1 MGSRLENIEK
11 LKSGSQIGGKPMD
24 SKKII
29 TIYDIA
35 KEAGVSTATVSRVLT
50 NSAKVSQEKK
60 EKIEALI
67 EKYEFK
73 PNAMARGLSETKS
86 KIIGII
92 AADIRNPFYATLF
105 VECEREANN
114 LGYTV
119 LLCNSLGENELE
131 DRHLQKLFGQR
142 VEAIVQMGGRVDEL
156 VSDSNYVEH
165 VNKIAS
171 RIPVV
176 ITGKL
181 DGSACYQVN
190 IDEGQAMEKIMEYL
204 ISLGHRKIALVGGRK
219 NVKSTVEKR
228 SRYKELLGR
237 YNMEFNENYIVEGLK
252 YDNES
257 GYDCMNRL
265 FEVQDLPSAVIAIND
280 FTAVGIIRAITE
292 RGLSI
297 PKNISVASFDNT
309 YISEVTIPKLTA
321 IGYDYRSFGS
331 KIIQTAIKAING
343 EEISRVNFVGAELVV
358 RDSCK

>member
-1 MGSRLENIEK
+1 
-11 LKSGSQIGGKPMD
+11 MD

-50 NSAKVSQEKK
+50 NNARVSQEKR
-60 EKIEALI
+60 ERIEELI

-142 VEAIVQMGGRVDEL
+142 VDAIVQMGGRVDEL
-156 VSDSNYVEH
+156 VSDSNYVDH
-165 VNKIAS
+165 VNRIANT
-171 RIPVV
+171 IPVV

-181 DGSACYQVN
+181 DGSVCYQVN
-190 IDEGQAMEKIMEYL
+190 INEGQAMEKIMEYL

-219 NVKSTVEKR
+219 DVKSTAGKR
-228 SRYKELLGR
+228 SRYKQLLSR
-237 YNMEFNENYIVEGLK
+237 YGIKYNENYIVEGEN
-252 YDNES
+252 YDNEA

-265 FEVQDLPSAVIAIND
+265 FEIEDLPSAIIAIND
-280 FTAVGIIRAITE
+280 FTAVGIIRSITE
-292 RGLSI
+292 HGLSI
-297 PKNISVASFDNT
+297 PEDISVASFDNT
-309 YISEVTIPKLTA
+309 YISEVTIPKLTTV
-321 IGYDYRSFGS
+321 GYNYRMFGTE
-331 KIIQTAIKAING
+331 IIQTAVKAING
-343 EEISRVNFVGAELVV
+343 EETSQVVFVDTELII
-358 RDSCK
+358 RDSCKQY